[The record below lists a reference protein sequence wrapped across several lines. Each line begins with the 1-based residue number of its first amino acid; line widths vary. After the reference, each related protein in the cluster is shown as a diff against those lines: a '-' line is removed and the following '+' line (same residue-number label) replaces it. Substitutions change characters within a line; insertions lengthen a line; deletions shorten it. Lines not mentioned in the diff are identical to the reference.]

1 MRADELKGRA
11 VVTLADATRI
21 GRVDDVLFDADY
33 RTVLG
38 FRVKAGGLLS
48 HAEALPRTGVRSV
61 GADAITVADR
71 SAVNDEERFAELAGA
86 LTLDSAQH
94 MKVVTEGGDLLGT
107 VNAVELDDTAEHVL
121 GYTLD
126 APLLDR
132 LRGRAPEIHAEDVAR
147 FGAGGIMIVPNAVG
161 EQLHQSEA

>member
-11 VVTLADATRI
+11 VVTLADATKI
-21 GRVDDVLFDADY
+21 GRIDDVLFDSDY

-38 FRVKAGGLLS
+38 FRVKAGVLS
-48 HAEALPRTGVRSV
+48 HAEALPRAGVSAI
-61 GADAITVADR
+61 GPDAVTVADR
-71 SAVNDEERFAELAGA
+71 SAVNDEDRFAELTGA

-94 MKVVTEGGDLLGT
+94 MKVVTEGGELLGM
-107 VNAVELDDTAEHVL
+107 VKAVELDDAAEHVQA
-121 GYTLD
+121 YTLD

-132 LRGRAPEIHAEDVAR
+132 LRGRAPQIHAEDVTR

-161 EQLHQSEA
+161 EQMHSDEA

>member
-11 VVTLADATRI
+11 VVTLADATKI
-21 GRVDDVLFDADY
+21 GWIDDVLFDANY

-38 FRVKAGGLLS
+38 FRVKAGRLS
-48 HAEALPRTGVRSV
+48 HPEALPRAGVSAI
-61 GADAITVADR
+61 GPDAVTVVDH
-71 SAVNDEERFAELAGA
+71 SAVNDEDRFAELTGA

-94 MKVVTEGGDLLGT
+94 MKVVTEGGELLGM
-107 VNAVELDDTAEHVL
+107 VKAVELDDAAEHVQA
-121 GYTLD
+121 YTLD

-132 LRGRAPEIHAEDVAR
+132 LRGRAPQIQAADVTR

-161 EQLHQSEA
+161 EQLRSGGA